1 MENNINNEIISQ
13 LAVKIANL
21 EVQVAALSAENKVLY
36 SQLQQPSSEENVE
49 GVEVDEPSE

>member
-1 MENNINNEIISQ
+1 MENNINNEIINQ

-36 SQLQQPSSEENVE
+36 SQLQQASPESEE
-49 GVEVDEPSE
+49 GVEVDERGE